1 MPHIFNIYP
10 RSPFINT
17 NSNDNLPEEFNRPS
31 SLAGKAVEEARDE
44 ESHSNVQFTNLKC
57 SICLCNPT
65 TDTRLDCTI
74 CGHVFCHECLK
85 RALREAKRC
94 PTCRHALRSRNSVHP
109 LYTS

>member
-1 MPHIFNIYP
+1 MPIQLTQSMPHIFNIYP

-74 CGHVFCHECLK
+74 FGKLFFFFIIYLFII
-85 RALREAKRC
+85 
-94 PTCRHALRSRNSVHP
+94 
-109 LYTS
+109 YI